1 MGKRFCVIN
10 DQVSDAITA
19 IALREGIRKGKRVSY
34 SKVLNY
40 LAVLGIEQY
49 KRQSGPDCRTS
60 DVKAPQ
66 FDFDRPIRR
75 VRRP

>member
-1 MGKRFCVIN
+1 MGKKFCVIN
-10 DQVSDAITA
+10 DQVSDSITA
-19 IALREGIRKGKRVSY
+19 IALREGIRKGTRVSY

-49 KRQSGPDCRTS
+49 KRLSGPDVRTL
-60 DVKAPQ
+60 DVKVPH

-75 VRRP
+75 VRGT